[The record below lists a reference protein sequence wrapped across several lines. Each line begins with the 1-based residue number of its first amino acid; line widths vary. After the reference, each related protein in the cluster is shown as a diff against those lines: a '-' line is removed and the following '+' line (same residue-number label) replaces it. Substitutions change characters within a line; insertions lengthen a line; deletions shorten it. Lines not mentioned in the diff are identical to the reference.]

1 MKTENNR
8 VGVGEEKVSFFER
21 VFYKF
26 LFKENSR
33 QIKKEIKKT
42 KNPAHQS
49 SQQIQSIASTTRL
62 V

>member
-33 QIKKEIKKT
+33 QILKKEIKKN
-42 KNPAHQS
+42 KKKQK
-49 SQQIQSIASTTRL
+49 IQLINRANKYNQ
-62 V
+62 